1 MTDTKKLFIVD
12 TITTFRHRYVIEA
25 NEISHAY
32 DEVTMIDSGNPDDL
46 FESATY
52 KCLGETIIDGRE
64 ITKEDFDNMLVELK
78 TDNTGEN
85 SSYWM
90 GDELIRKINYD
101 R

>member
-32 DEVTMIDSGNPDDL
+32 DEVTMIDSGNLADA
-46 FESATY
+46 FESASQKY
-52 KCLGETIIDGRE
+52 LGETIIDGRE
-64 ITKEDFDNMLVELK
+64 ITKEDFDNMLVELM